1 MQRRI
6 QRMFLLTTVVFS
18 AFACLAPPWVVAQEL
33 TPASDTHVFAG
44 TSSTHTI
51 ATVVGIEAAT
61 NSVLLR
67 EARGNL
73 VKVEVD
79 QNIGDVKRLEIGDRV
94 GITYVRAL
102 LLHAEKVDAKGIRE
116 RVDTETTTPAEHG
129 ATTTVHRIQVIATV
143 MGIDAA
149 KRVVT
154 LRGPTRTV
162 TLVASSGLALG
173 DLKVGDSIRADYIE
187 ATAVQVT
194 RDGAPLR

>member
-1 MQRRI
+1 
-6 QRMFLLTTVVFS
+6 
-18 AFACLAPPWVVAQEL
+18 
-33 TPASDTHVFAG
+33 
-44 TSSTHTI
+44 
-51 ATVVGIEAAT
+51 
-61 NSVLLR
+61 
-67 EARGNL
+67 
-73 VKVEVD
+73 
-79 QNIGDVKRLEIGDRV
+79 
-94 GITYVRAL
+94 
-102 LLHAEKVDAKGIRE
+102 
-116 RVDTETTTPAEHG
+116 
-129 ATTTVHRIQVIATV
+129 